1 VWDELDCALDNK
13 GVFTG
18 PCFTLYHSAEP
29 QWEVDV
35 YWALM
40 GKVQPS
46 GLIKLYELPGV
57 ETMASVVHIGPFIA
71 IGEAYKAIIQW
82 IEERLPDCW
91 TMP

>member
-1 VWDELDCALDNK
+1 
-13 GVFTG
+13 
-18 PCFTLYHSAEP
+18 
-29 QWEVDV
+29 
-35 YWALM
+35 M